1 MNCCGLVRY
10 NELIDVG
17 HEVIILIKLIATDL
31 DGTLLNA
38 ERGVSPETL
47 RVLNWVRSLGI
58 IVVLATGRTYAGVRG
73 IYDVLQ
79 LDSPV
84 ITNNGGLIYD
94 PVTETVLAG
103 NPLPAHVLRNLLDW
117 LDERKLYN
125 QFYTRD
131 TIYTRHLGFLS
142 EEWAK
147 KNADLPERQRIRIE
161 LLGEGPLP
169 AALETEPFYK
179 LLVMDRNP
187 EVIAEVRAHIAT
199 IPELETTISIENGLD
214 ILCAGISKGYGL
226 KRLAE
231 VLEILPEEIMAFGD
245 QENDIEML
253 QFAGIGVA
261 MENAPDHVKA
271 YAEQIAPLHDDDG
284 LARFIE
290 TFFACKRGPFTPA

>member
-1 MNCCGLVRY
+1 M
-10 NELIDVG
+10 I
-17 HEVIILIKLIATDL
+17 VIRLIAADL

-38 ERGVSPETL
+38 ERGVSPETR
-47 RVLNWVRSLGI
+47 RVIKWVRSLGVG
-58 IVVLATGRTYAGVRG
+58 VVLATGRTYAGVRG
-73 IYDVLQ
+73 IYDVLE

-94 PVTETVLAG
+94 PVSEKILAG
-103 NPLPAHVLRNLLDW
+103 NPLPASVLQDLLEW
-117 LDERKLYN
+117 LDERGFYN
-125 QFYTRD
+125 QFYTLD
-131 TIYTRHLGFLS
+131 TIYTRHLGYLT

-147 KNADLPERQRIRIE
+147 KNSNLPIQQQIRIE
-161 LLGEGPLP
+161 LLGDGPLP
-169 AALETEPFYK
+169 AALGTEAFYK

-187 EVIAEVRAHIAT
+187 AVIAEVRNHIDS

-214 ILCAGISKGYGL
+214 ILSAGISKGTGL

-231 VLEILPEEIMAFGD
+231 VLEINPEEIMAFGD

-261 MENAPDHVKA
+261 MENAPAHVKEHA
-271 YAEQIAPLHDDDG
+271 DRIAPFHDEDG

-290 TFFACKRGPFTPA
+290 EFFQA